1 MRAPIVLAAVLVS
14 ITLGVSACG
23 SSHRA
28 TSAIGVAL
36 RSDGLYSIFPGR
48 VATEP
53 CRISHG
59 GAAPG
64 GGSFAGTCSTR
75 TVDLSASQTEV
86 VFTESWEQ
94 TSHTWSVEV
103 SRLGKVL
110 ATRSRGALPPQDYQ

>member
-1 MRAPIVLAAVLVS
+1 MLVAV
-14 ITLGVSACG
+14 TLGVSACG

-28 TSAIGVAL
+28 TSVIGAAR

-53 CRISHG
+53 CRIPHG

-64 GGSFAGTCSTR
+64 GGSFAGRCSTR
-75 TVDLSASQTEV
+75 TVDVSASRTQV
-86 VFTESWEQ
+86 LFTESWEQ